1 MNFEYSE
8 KSLKIQEHLKLF
20 MDKNIL
26 PIEKEIIEYRTK
38 NNWKDST
45 KIEELKKIA
54 KKEGLWNLFL
64 PVEYGKL
71 SPGLTNLEYAPL
83 AEIMGRCSFSSEIF
97 NCSAP
102 DTGNMEVL
110 AKYGNSFQKKKWLEP
125 LMNGDIRSAFLMTEP
140 DVASSDATNI
150 ETSTIRNENEY
161 VINGKNG
168 GLPGE

>member
-8 KSLKIQEHLKLF
+8 KSLKIQEQLKLF
-20 MDKNIL
+20 MDKNVL

-38 NNWKDST
+38 NNWKNSV

-64 PVEYGKL
+64 PIEYGKL

-102 DTGNMEVL
+102 DT
-110 AKYGNSFQKKKWLEP
+110 
-125 LMNGDIRSAFLMTEP
+125 
-140 DVASSDATNI
+140 
-150 ETSTIRNENEY
+150 
-161 VINGKNG
+161 
-168 GLPGE
+168 